1 MKNLYSL
8 WIVPPI
14 RIGEPLQEV
23 IANLSVKNGSPD
35 FEPHIT
41 LLGDVSSDLKSLKQK
56 AELLASKLKP
66 FPISFSEVS
75 FSTTYF
81 QSVLVR
87 VKATAAL
94 MNANMLAKEI
104 YKVDNN
110 VFMPHMSL
118 MYGNQDMK
126 GREKVVSEVVLPK
139 NISFE
144 VSKLVIIPSTQN
156 PKDWVHIAE
165 FEIR

>member
-14 RIGEPLQEV
+14 KISEPLQEV
-23 IANLSVKNGSPD
+23 ITNLSAKYGSPD

-41 LLGDVSSDLKSLKQK
+41 LLGNISSDLESLKQK
-56 AELLASKLKP
+56 AGLLVSKLKP

-94 MNANMLAKEI
+94 MNANMLAKET
-104 YKVDNN
+104 YRVDNN

-118 MYGNQDMK
+118 IYGNCDMK
-126 GREKVVSEVVLPK
+126 AREKIVSEVVLPK
-139 NISFE
+139 NILFE
-144 VSKLVIIPSTQN
+144 VSKLVVIPSTQN
-156 PKDWVHIAE
+156 PNDWVHIAE
-165 FEIR
+165 FEIK